1 MKYNFL
7 YFNFLVLP
15 VPPLGSNIVV
25 KDVDEV
31 AYRHLKGEAVKA
43 GLRVGEAASQ
53 AFRLWVQERSLGRVR
68 DRDKIRRAADAID
81 RIRLQ
86 VGHVKGWSSTEVIR
100 AWRERRR
107 P

>member
-1 MKYNFL
+1 MVIKNV
-7 YFNFLVLP
+7 N
-15 VPPLGSNIVV
+15 
-25 KDVDEV
+25 DA

-53 AFRLWVQERSLGRVR
+53 AFRLWVQERSLKRVR
-68 DRDKIRRAADAID
+68 DRDRMCRASEEID
-81 RIRLQ
+81 RIRLA

-100 AWRERRR
+100 EWRELHR